1 MIPSS
6 VAFIQWAQGA
16 VKVDQISI
24 IETKL
29 SEEWRKEETR
39 GRKSFFVHLFWAIV
53 WEYSRDLDQHRGSKN
68 REVKELLRFGIC
80 MSWLMI
86 WLWGKVSVW
95 FPIML

>member
-1 MIPSS
+1 MIASS

-39 GRKSFFVHLFWAIV
+39 GRKSFFVHLFWV
-53 WEYSRDLDQHRGSKN
+53 L
-68 REVKELLRFGIC
+68 F
-80 MSWLMI
+80 
-86 WLWGKVSVW
+86 SVHFFSLFFFFLVCFCVGW
-95 FPIML
+95 TSF

>member
-1 MIPSS
+1 MMMPKHVAQVKLKDKKWEAISQIRRYFCS
-6 VAFIQWAQGA
+6 CVAF
-16 VKVDQISI
+16 V
-24 IETKL
+24 
-29 SEEWRKEETR
+29 
-39 GRKSFFVHLFWAIV
+39 FVHLFWAIV

-86 WLWGKVSVW
+86 WIWGKVSVW